1 MYGKAKLFDDNKI
14 ADKIM
19 ASKNVREQKSLGR
32 EVKNF
37 DLEIWTE
44 NAIDIVYKGN
54 KAKFEQNKDYLELL
68 LSTKGKTLVEASPT
82 DKVWGIGLTADDT
95 DANNIL
101 KWKGTNWLGI
111 VLTELR
117 QELLENNYK
126 NGYWERD
133 DYIKNKE

>member
-1 MYGKAKLFDDNKI
+1 M
-14 ADKIM
+14 
-19 ASKNVREQKSLGR
+19 
-32 EVKNF
+32 
-37 DLEIWTE
+37 
-44 NAIDIVYKGN
+44 
-54 KAKFEQNKDYLELL
+54 

-82 DKVWGIGLTADDT
+82 DKVWGIGLTADDA

-117 QELLENNYK
+117 QEFLKNNYK